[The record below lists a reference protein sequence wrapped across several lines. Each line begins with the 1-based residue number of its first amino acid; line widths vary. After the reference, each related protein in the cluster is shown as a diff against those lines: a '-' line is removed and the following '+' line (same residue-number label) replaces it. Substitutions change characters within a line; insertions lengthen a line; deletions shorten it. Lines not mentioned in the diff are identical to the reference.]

1 MIKHKTFTERT
12 LAGKELLAKQD
23 ALRAEVAKFLN
34 ESNVV
39 RDVFNVS
46 EIMIPDE
53 GVFTVTV
60 WYLAAE
66 PQKEKQRDLRPEE
79 LSAELLDRAVH
90 AKQSRDAF
98 DMLADKKMVHSSS
111 R

>member
-1 MIKHKTFTERT
+1 MVKHKTFTERA
-12 LAGKELLAKQD
+12 LAGEELVTKQG

-34 ESNVV
+34 ENTAVL
-39 RDVFNVS
+39 DVFNVS

-60 WYLAAE
+60 WYRAAE
-66 PQKEKQRDLRPEE
+66 PKKEKERDLRPEE
-79 LSAELLDRAVH
+79 ISAELLDRAIH
-90 AKQSRDAF
+90 ANQSRDAF